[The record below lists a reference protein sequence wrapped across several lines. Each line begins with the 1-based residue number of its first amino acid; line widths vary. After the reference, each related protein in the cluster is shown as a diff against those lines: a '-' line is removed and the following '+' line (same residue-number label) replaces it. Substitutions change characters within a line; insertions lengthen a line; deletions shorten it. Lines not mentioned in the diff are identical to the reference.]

1 MPHPLLPPSLMS
13 VSVTLIHPPH
23 PITGLQWGETPN
35 VVKCFKSIILAF
47 SLPLSF
53 SHSLLSSSSFTSLL
67 SILFIHLPLRHS
79 ISLPFSPLSSLSLGQ
94 WGPDGNSVTPLGWHS
109 PIQSSRS
116 SPQWCLCL
124 AGGWSGHRGLFLHHT
139 LSEGRGGRLGRGR
152 RGGQLLHQG
161 LLLSRPTPLP
171 RTVKSQHTLGYYL
184 DCLIGCM

>member
-35 VVKCFKSIILAF
+35 VVKCFKSIVLAF

-139 LSEGRGGRLGRGR
+139 LSEGRGGCLGRG
-152 RGGQLLHQG
+152 GGDSCCTGAPPVSSHPVPLH
-161 LLLSRPTPLP
+161 SP
-171 RTVKSQHTLGYYL
+171 RQ
-184 DCLIGCM
+184 